1 MQLCPECGSDYL
13 EYDQGVLKAAPRP
26 VHVWM
31 CPACGYAVELTPDE
45 RKQMVENR
53 KEDRESW
60 ID

>member
-53 KEDRESW
+53 EMD
-60 ID
+60 